1 LRKKQIPAPYLINI
15 GRVKKRIN
23 SKKVLKFYWQH
34 LVGTLFDQY
43 GRFRKEEKEIG
54 AQQET
59 NPGALSDQYR
69 KG

>member
-1 LRKKQIPAPYLINI
+1 LI
-15 GRVKKRIN
+15 RTA
-23 SKKVLKFYWQH
+23 LKNFYIDQNGASNVAAQH
-34 LVGTLFDQY
+34 LVGTLFDQF
-43 GRFRKEEKEIG
+43 GRFGKEEKEIG